1 VNSTSAGDAR
11 LEAATLRIV
20 GRRLLPF
27 LFLLYIFNVLDRTNV
42 GIAALQMNAE
52 LGFSSAAFGFGAGI
66 FFLGYSLFE
75 VPSNLILARVG
86 ARRWIAII
94 LVAWGLLASGMML
107 VRTPAQFYWL
117 RFLLGLAEA
126 GFFPGIIF
134 YLCQWFP
141 STRRATATSRFMIAI
156 PLSAAV
162 GGPLG
167 GVLLQFSG
175 VGHLSGWQWLFL
187 IEGLPS
193 VVLGFVALKVLDDGP
208 ADAAWL
214 PDDCRAWLAER
225 IRREQEHSVRAHQ
238 MPGLRAI
245 LHPLVWVLALPYFLA
260 LTVWYGYAF
269 WAPIVISEALKSS
282 HVATGLII
290 GAIAALS
297 TLAMLAVGASSDRAG
312 ERCTHAALS
321 IGLAGA
327 GFLAAAVASH
337 PLLRVAGL
345 TLVSMGGLSFLVP
358 FWCLPP
364 MLFRGQMA
372 AVAIALVSSIGSVG
386 GFVGPSLIGSLKNA
400 YGGESAALTALA
412 VAALAAGGLCLALRR
427 RAEFIPAG
435 GGA

>member
-1 VNSTSAGDAR
+1 M
-11 LEAATLRIV
+11 
-20 GRRLLPF
+20 PF

-42 GIAALQMNAE
+42 AVAALQMNAE

-94 LVAWGLLASGMML
+94 LIAWGLLASGMML

-141 STRRATATSRFMIAI
+141 SARRATATSQFMIAI
-156 PLSAAV
+156 PLSAAF

-167 GVLLQFSG
+167 GLLLQFSG
-175 VGHLSGWQWLFL
+175 IGHLSGWQWLFL

-193 VVLGFVALKVLDDGP
+193 AVLGFAALKYLDDGP

-214 PDDCRAWLAER
+214 PQESRAWLSER
-225 IRREQEHSVRAHQ
+225 ICSEQELAGFAHRI
-238 MPGLRAI
+238 PGLRAI

-269 WAPIVISEALKSS
+269 WAPVVISEALKSTN
-282 HVATGLII
+282 VATGLII

-297 TLAMLAVGASSDRAG
+297 ALAMLAVGASSDRRA
-312 ERCTHAALS
+312 ERCAHAALS
-321 IGLAGA
+321 IGVAGA

-345 TLVSMGGLSFLVP
+345 TLVSMGALGFLVP

-364 MLFRGQMA
+364 LLFQGRAG

-400 YGGESAALTALA
+400 HGGETTALGALA
-412 VAALAAGGLCLALRR
+412 VAAFAASGLCMALRR
-427 RAEFIPAG
+427 RPEFIPAG